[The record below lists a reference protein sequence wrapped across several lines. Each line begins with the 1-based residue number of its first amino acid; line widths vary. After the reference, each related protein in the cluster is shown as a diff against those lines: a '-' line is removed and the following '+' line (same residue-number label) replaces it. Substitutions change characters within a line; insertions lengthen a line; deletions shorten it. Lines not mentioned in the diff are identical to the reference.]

1 MDSRLKA
8 DIDEIRSLASNE
20 ASDWIINKYPID
32 CDNYGQ
38 AFQII
43 GHRSWKKG
51 DQIKLAR
58 YYLNKM
64 PFANRQPYE
73 TFLSFMSVESFI
85 GVVKECVP
93 DNDQDVDLLAYHLK
107 PAMRKAAKDDRSKEV
122 VDKFFSELT

>member
-1 MDSRLKA
+1 MDSELRA
-8 DIDEIRSLASNE
+8 DIDEIRSLDSNE
-20 ASDWIINKYPID
+20 ASNWIINKYPID
-32 CDNYGQ
+32 SDSYGQ
-38 AFQII
+38 AFHII

-73 TFLSFMSVESFI
+73 IFLSFMSVENFI
-85 GVVKECVP
+85 GVVKERIP
-93 DNDQDVDLLAYHLK
+93 DNDQDVDLLLYHLK
-107 PAMRKAAKDDRSKEV
+107 PAMKKVAKDDRRKEA